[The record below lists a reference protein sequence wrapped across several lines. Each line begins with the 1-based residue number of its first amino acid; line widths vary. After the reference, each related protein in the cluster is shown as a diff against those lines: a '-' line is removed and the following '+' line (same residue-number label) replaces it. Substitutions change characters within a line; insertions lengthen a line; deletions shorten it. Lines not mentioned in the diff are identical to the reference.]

1 VSGLPEGWA
10 TLLLL
15 APITFAG
22 AILYGLSGFGSALI
36 TVPLAA
42 QFLPLPFVIATFSL
56 VDLSGALRLGL
67 ENPRNAVRGEVVRMV
82 PMIVVGLALGA
93 TLLVNLPRAAGMI
106 ALGLF
111 ISIFALYSLAR
122 RASHGMASQRWAY
135 VAGVSGGITGTLFGA
150 GGPPYAIY
158 LAHRPLTKEQYRAT
172 LTMTSIFSI
181 GLRAIAF
188 LITGLLVDVKVWIAA
203 AIAIPATLAGIALA
217 SRVFRRISREAVMRV
232 VALTLLAVGASLIV
246 RALV

>member
-1 VSGLPEGWA
+1 VALA
-10 TLLLL
+10 AL
-15 APITFAG
+15 APISFAG
-22 AILYGLSGFGSALI
+22 AILYGISGFGSALI

-42 QFLPLPFVIATFSL
+42 QFLPLPFVIATYSL

-82 PMIVVGLALGA
+82 PFIVVGLALGA
-93 TLLVNLPRAAGMI
+93 TALVNLPRAASMI

-111 ISIFALYSLAR
+111 ITLFALYGLAR
-122 RASHGMASQRWAY
+122 RTPHGVVSRRWAY

-181 GLRAIAF
+181 GLRALTF
-188 LITGLLVDVKVWIAA
+188 LVTGLLADLKVWIAA
-203 AIAIPATLAGIALA
+203 AIAIPAALAGIAVA
-217 SRVFRRISREAVMRV
+217 SRIFRRISREAVMRV
-232 VALTLLAVGASLIV
+232 IAMTLLAVGVSLVV
-246 RALV
+246 RAIG